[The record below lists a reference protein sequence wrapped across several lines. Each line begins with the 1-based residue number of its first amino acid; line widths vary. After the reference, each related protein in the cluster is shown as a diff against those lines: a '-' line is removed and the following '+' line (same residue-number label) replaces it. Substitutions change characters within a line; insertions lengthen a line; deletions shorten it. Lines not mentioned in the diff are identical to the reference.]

1 MKLIEALK
9 GLKYQLKKADDLK
22 LKIAA
27 HCSDLDCETPLYP
40 DQNKVVE
47 GWLQSHSDCLKE
59 ASRLNYL
66 ILKTNVLTKVSI
78 EIGGVFIEKSI
89 AEWIL
94 RRKKLAAME
103 ESAWRSLSDRNLKEG
118 MINQSN
124 GQSLQVKIR
133 RYYDPKKRDDKVAV
147 FNQEP
152 SLIDARLEIVNCIT
166 DLLE

>member
-9 GLKYQLKKADDLK
+9 SLKYQLKQADMV
-22 LKIAA
+22 
-27 HCSDLDCETPLYP
+27 S
-40 DQNKVVE
+40 

-59 ASRLNYL
+59 VSRLNYC

-103 ESAWRSLSDRNLKEG
+103 ESAWKSLTDRGLKEG
-118 MINQSN
+118 MINQSS
-124 GQSLQVKIR
+124 GTPLQVKIR
-133 RYYDPKKRDDKVAV
+133 RYYDPKKRDEKVGL
-147 FNQEP
+147 FSQEP
-152 SLIDARLEIVNCIT
+152 SIIDAKLEIVNC
-166 DLLE
+166 